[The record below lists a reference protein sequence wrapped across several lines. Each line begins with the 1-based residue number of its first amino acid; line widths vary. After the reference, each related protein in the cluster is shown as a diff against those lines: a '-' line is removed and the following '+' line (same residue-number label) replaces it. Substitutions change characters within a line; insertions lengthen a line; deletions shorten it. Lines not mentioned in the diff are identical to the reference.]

1 LNFSGLVNWGMS
13 VSESETV
20 TVLVTVTAR
29 ENRSLVRVQTVLDG
43 NIAPVLVDVDVDGSV
58 GAAVCRMY

>member
-1 LNFSGLVNWGMS
+1 MS

-43 NIAPVLVDVDVDGSV
+43 IFVNVAPVLVDADDSA
-58 GAAVCRMY
+58 GAAVSRMY